1 MKSFVQAFA
10 HYPELLE
17 AVQSQQFKDP
27 SPIQCQAW
35 PVLLKGHDL
44 IGIAQTGTGK
54 TLAFLLPALIHI
66 EGQPITRSERS
77 GPSVLIM
84 APTRE
89 LAQQIER
96 EVAKFPWKGIKWY
109 FFVFFFSLNN
119 IALFSLCYYFPVT
132 AYVYTVAVIDVNK
145 LVLLLKVLRLLL
157 QLQVGFTI

>member
-1 MKSFVQAFA
+1 MKSFAQAFA

-109 FFVFFFSLNN
+109 FFVFFFVEQHRF
-119 IALFSLCYYFPVT
+119 I
-132 AYVYTVAVIDVNK
+132 
-145 LVLLLKVLRLLL
+145 
-157 QLQVGFTI
+157 

>member
-1 MKSFVQAFA
+1 MKSFAQAFA

-109 FFVFFFSLNN
+109 FFFFFFVEQLSLY
-119 IALFSLCYYFPVT
+119 LFFVIISL
-132 AYVYTVAVIDVNK
+132 
-145 LVLLLKVLRLLL
+145 
-157 QLQVGFTI
+157 